1 MKSTLWVMARQF
13 EANERQRQFSGLC
26 HDPNKIKFVGVGA
39 ALCGQGFN
47 EIILD
52 DIYAEAQ
59 KRNSDTMVMIIDQW
73 VFDLT
78 CRLVPGGKLRKIV

>member
-1 MKSTLWVMARQF
+1 MRSTLWVMARQDD
-13 EANERQRQFSGLC
+13 ALERQVQFSGLC
-26 HDPNKIKFVGVGA
+26 HDPEKIRFVGVGA
-39 ALCGQGFN
+39 ALCGKGFN

-52 DIYAEAQ
+52 DIYAEAK
-59 KRNSDTMVMIIDQW
+59 KRNSDTMVTIIDQW